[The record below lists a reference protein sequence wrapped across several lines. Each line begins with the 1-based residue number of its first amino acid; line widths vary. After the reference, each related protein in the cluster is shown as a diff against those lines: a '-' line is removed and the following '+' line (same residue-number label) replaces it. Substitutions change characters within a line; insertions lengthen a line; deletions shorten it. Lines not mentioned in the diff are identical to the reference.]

1 MHFRYKAKNR
11 NNEQIEGLLDAE
23 SESRAAEMLLERQLA
38 VIELKEIQTS
48 GIMQFL
54 GTFFLRVSKK
64 DLAIFLRQL
73 SILVSAAVPLVNAL
87 KILAE
92 QSAKGGLKEALGDV
106 VNEVE
111 GGTKLSVALNKYPSL
126 FNSYFVNM
134 IKSGETSGRLDEIMN
149 YLADQQEKDYELQSK
164 LVGALSYPIFII
176 IMMVIA
182 SFVMFVFVL
191 PKMLTMFTDMGPG
204 VELPI
209 ATRMLIGTSWFFTH
223 FWWLI
228 ILIVLGGIIGFS
240 LYVRTPGGRYVAHY
254 VLLKL
259 PVFGKLFTYVSLV
272 RFSRSLGTILVGGI
286 TIPMGLRVVRD
297 IVGNAVYE
305 DVITQT
311 IKEVEDGNPV
321 STAFARS
328 HEVPPMV
335 THMISVG
342 EQTGRLDDV
351 LDKVSKFYGRE
362 VDVMLENVISLIEPV
377 IMVLLGLGVGV
388 MVAGI
393 LLPMYTLS
401 SKM

>member
-1 MHFRYKAKNR
+1 MRFNYKAKNR
-11 NNEQIEGLLDAE
+11 NSEDIEGLLEAE
-23 SESRAAEMLLERQLA
+23 SQSRAAEMLLERELA
-38 VIELKEIQTS
+38 VTELKEVSETS
-48 GIMQFL
+48 FTKIIGM
-54 GTFFLRVSKK
+54 FFSRVSKK

-73 SILVSAAVPLVNAL
+73 SILVSAAVPLVQAL
-87 KILAE
+87 KILSQ
-92 QSAKGGLKEALGDV
+92 QSSSGALKQALGDV

-111 GGTKLSVALNKYPSL
+111 GGTKLSQALGRYPNL
-126 FNSYFVNM
+126 FNAYFVNM

-149 YLADQQEKDYELQSK
+149 YLADQQEKEYELQSK
-164 LVGALSYPIFII
+164 LIGALSYPIFII
-176 IMMVIA
+176 IMMFIA

-204 VELPI
+204 VQLPI

-228 ILIVLGGIIGFS
+228 ILVTIACIVSFS
-240 LYVRTPGGRYVAHY
+240 IYVRTPAGRYVIHY
-254 VLLKL
+254 IMLKL

-286 TIPMGLRVVRD
+286 TIPIGLRVVRD

-305 DVITQT
+305 DLITQT
-311 IKEVEDGNPV
+311 IKEVEDGNPI
-321 STAFARS
+321 STAFAKS
-328 HEVPPMV
+328 HEIPAMV
-335 THMISVG
+335 THMLSVG

-351 LDKVSKFYGRE
+351 LDKVSQFYNRE
-362 VDVMLENVISLIEPV
+362 VTVMLENVISLIEPA

>member
-1 MHFRYKAKNR
+1 MRFRYKAKNR
-11 NNEQIEGLLDAE
+11 NNESIEGLLDAE

-38 VIELKEIQTS
+38 VTELKEVQVTS
-48 GIMQFL
+48 ITKLIDQF
-54 GTFFLRVSKK
+54 FYRVSKK

-87 KILAE
+87 KILSE
-92 QSAKGGLKEALGDV
+92 QSAKGGLKEALADV

-111 GGTKLSVALNKYPSL
+111 GGTKLSTALGRYPNL
-126 FNSYFVNM
+126 FNAYFVNM

-149 YLADQQEKDYELQSK
+149 YLADQQEKEYELQSK
-164 LVGALSYPIFII
+164 LMGALSYPIFII
-176 IMMVIA
+176 IMMFVA
-182 SFVMFVFVL
+182 SFVMFTFVL

-204 VELPI
+204 IQLPI
-209 ATRMLIGTSWFFTH
+209 ATRILIGTSWFFQS

-228 ILIVLGGIIGFS
+228 ILIVVGAVVGVSIYI
-240 LYVRTPGGRYVAHY
+240 RTPAGRYVAHY
-254 VLLKL
+254 VMLKL

-286 TIPMGLRVVRD
+286 TIPMGLRVVRE

-305 DVITQT
+305 EVITQT

-328 HEVPPMV
+328 KEVPAMV
-335 THMISVG
+335 THMLSVG

-351 LDKVSKFYGRE
+351 LEKVSQFYNRE
-362 VDVMLENVISLIEPV
+362 VNVMLENVISLIEPV

-401 SKM
+401 SKF

>member
-1 MHFRYKAKNR
+1 MRFKYKAKNR
-11 NNEQIEGLLDAE
+11 NSEDIEGLLEAE
-23 SESRAAEMLLERQLA
+23 SQSRAAEILLEREL
-38 VIELKEIQTS
+38 VVMDLKEVSETS
-48 GIMQFL
+48 ITKIIGR
-54 GTFFLRVSKK
+54 FFSRVSKK

-73 SILVSAAVPLVNAL
+73 SILVSAAVPLVQAL
-87 KILAE
+87 KILSE
-92 QSAKGGLKEALGDV
+92 QSSSGALKEALGEV
-106 VNEVE
+106 VSEVE
-111 GGTKLSVALNKYPSL
+111 GGTKLSQAMGRYPNL

-149 YLADQQEKDYELQSK
+149 YLADQQEKEYELQSK
-164 LVGALSYPIFII
+164 LIGALSYPIFII
-176 IMMVIA
+176 IMMIVA

-204 VELPI
+204 VELPV
-209 ATRMLIGTSWFFTH
+209 ATRILIGTSWFFTH

-228 ILIVLGGIIGFS
+228 IIIIIAAIVGFS
-240 LYVRTPGGRYVAHY
+240 IYARTSAGRYVIHFIM
-254 VLLKL
+254 LKL

-286 TIPMGLRVVRD
+286 TIPIGLRVVRD

-305 DVITQT
+305 DLITQT
-311 IKEVEDGNPV
+311 IKEVEDGNPI
-321 STAFARS
+321 STAFAKS
-328 HEVPPMV
+328 HEIPPMV
-335 THMISVG
+335 THMLSVG

-351 LDKVSKFYGRE
+351 LDKVSKFYSRE
-362 VDVMLENVISLIEPV
+362 VDVMLENVISLIEPA

>member
-38 VIELKEIQTS
+38 VTELKEIQTS

-209 ATRMLIGTSWFFTH
+209 ATRILIGTSWFFTN

-228 ILIVLGGIIGFS
+228 ILIVLGAVIGMTV
-240 LYVRTPGGRYVAHY
+240 YVRTPAGRYVTHY
-254 VLLKL
+254 VMLKL

-388 MVAGI
+388 MVAGV

>member
-1 MHFRYKAKNR
+1 MRFHYKAKNR
-11 NNEQIEGLLDAE
+11 NNESIEGLLDAE

-38 VIELKEIQTS
+38 VAELKEVQTTS
-48 GIMQFL
+48 ITKLIDQL
-54 GTFFLRVSKK
+54 FFRVSKK

-87 KILAE
+87 KILSE

-106 VNEVE
+106 VTEVE
-111 GGTKLSVALNKYPSL
+111 GGTKLSVALGRYPRL

-149 YLADQQEKDYELQSK
+149 YLADQQEKEYELQSK

-176 IMMVIA
+176 IMMFIA

-209 ATRMLIGTSWFFTH
+209 ATRILIGVSWFFTH

-228 ILIVLGGIIGFS
+228 ILVTIGAVIGVGW
-240 LYVRTPGGRYVAHY
+240 YIHTPAGRYVWHFT
-254 VLLKL
+254 LLKL

-328 HEVPPMV
+328 REVPTMV
-335 THMISVG
+335 THMLSVG

-351 LDKVSKFYGRE
+351 LEKVSKFYDRE
-362 VDVMLENVISLIEPV
+362 VTVMLENVISLIEPV
-377 IMVLLGLGVGV
+377 VMVLLGLGVGV
-388 MVAGI
+388 MVAGV